1 MKIKLIF
8 WIFVCLLFTCASLP
22 LNDEEDEE
30 DLNPEEDEYSN
41 IPDAELPPLK
51 LVHSYCAYKADEGPC
66 RALLKRFF
74 FNIFTRQCE
83 EFMYGGCEGNENR
96 FESLQECKEKCVR
109 DYLKKPGKAKTALQK
124 EKPDFCFLEEEVGIC
139 RAYFIRYFYNNQ
151 SKKCESFVYGGCLG
165 NMNNFQSL
173 EECKN
178 TCENPLNNTS
188 TQPVPVD
195 NGHSTPQSTKPITT
209 LGYRSP
215 SWCLTPADRGLCKAN
230 VRRFYYD
237 SVTGT
242 CLPFNYSGCG
252 GNENN
257 FTSKRSCLRACRK
270 GFIKKVSKGG
280 LNKVKRKRK
289 KHSVEIGY
297 HYNI

>member
-1 MKIKLIF
+1 MKIKPI
-8 WIFVCLLFTCASLP
+8 WGVSVCLLLTCASLP
-22 LNDEEDEE
+22 LNAEEDEE
-30 DLNPEEDEYSN
+30 DLNPEEDEHSN

-51 LVHSYCAYKADEGPC
+51 LGHSYCAYKADKGPC
-66 RALLKRFF
+66 RAMLKNFF

-83 EFMYGGCEGNENR
+83 EFIYGGCEGNENR
-96 FESLQECKEKCVR
+96 FESLQECKEKCIG
-109 DYLKKPGKAKTALQK
+109 DYPKRPGKLKTALQK

-139 RAYFIRYFYNNQ
+139 RAYFTRYFYNNQ
-151 SKKCESFVYGGCLG
+151 SKQCESFIYGGCLG
-165 NMNNFQSL
+165 NMNNFESL

-178 TCENPLNNTS
+178 TCEDSLNNDS
-188 TQPVPVD
+188 TQLVSVH
-195 NGHSTPQSTKPITT
+195 NGSSTPQSTKTIGN

-215 SWCLTPADRGLCKAN
+215 YWCLTPADRGLCKAN
-230 VRRFYYD
+230 ERRFYYN

-270 GFIKKVSKGG
+270 GYVKRMSKGR
-280 LNKVKRKRK
+280 LIKVKRKRK
-289 KHSVEIGY
+289 KYSVEIGY